1 MKQLYEYLLNKSKA
15 KDVNN
20 KVLSFEE
27 FEDKFSSDGKAA
39 LDAIKRIPKNG
50 YKDVVC
56 DLLLDL
62 YNEGYEYKIWPD
74 RLKFDNASEKSK
86 CIYISGAGLGFTEV
100 RVEIYNVEKMIQLC
114 ITMTASKLLVQTGN
128 LPEKSYIE
136 KRISGDGGLLFSCIF
151 VANEYDDKL
160 LKQFKNTLNR
170 ELKNS

>member
-15 KDVNN
+15 KNVNN

-27 FEDKFSSDGKAA
+27 FEDKFSSDSKAA

-50 YKDVVC
+50 YKDIVC

-62 YNEGYEYKIWPD
+62 YNEGYEYKICPD
-74 RLKFDNASEKSK
+74 RLKFDNALEKSK
-86 CIYISGAGLGFTEV
+86 CVYISGLGLGFTEV
-100 RVEIYNVEKMIQLC
+100 SIEIYNVEKMIQLC
-114 ITMTASKLLVQTGN
+114 ITMGASKLVIGMGN

-136 KRISGDGGLLFSCIF
+136 KRISGNRGIMFSCIF
-151 VANEYDDKL
+151 VENEYDDKL
-160 LKQFKNTLNR
+160 LKQFKNALNR